1 MSVEAVF
8 MKGGNLRRVC
18 EVTMSDGTILRV
30 EPYVIYTATTKR
42 RHHMWYLLVSSNP
55 EEEPGWQHPE
65 AASVSSGKLTDKTFD
80 IRTDYDPF
88 DRFKF
93 PVVHYAVPTH
103 DGRQRWLDAQYRDKQ
118 ELINRP
124 L

>member
-18 EVTMSDGTILRV
+18 EVTLSDGKVLRV
-30 EPYVIYTATTKR
+30 EPYAIYTATTKR
-42 RHHMWYLLVSSNP
+42 RHFMWYLLISNDL
-55 EEEPGWQHPE
+55 EEEGGWRHPE
-65 AASVSSGKLTDKTFD
+65 AASVSAAKLTETMFD
-80 IRTDYDPF
+80 TRTDYDPF

-93 PVVHYAVPTH
+93 PVMHYSIPTH
-103 DGRQRWLDAQYRDKQ
+103 DGRQRWMDAQYKNKQ
-118 ELINRP
+118 DLINRP